1 MFSLSQIK
9 KSYLPHGY
17 RKTSFSILSIWRFS
31 TNKDEIF
38 MSTDAIPKELEA
50 KLDAIIRQIISEE
63 RKNYLDNSE
72 RVRSITANVK
82 SIIEENMERVI
93 DET

>member
-1 MFSLSQIK
+1 
-9 KSYLPHGY
+9 
-17 RKTSFSILSIWRFS
+17 
-31 TNKDEIF
+31 

-50 KLDAIIRQIISEE
+50 KLDAIIRQIISAE